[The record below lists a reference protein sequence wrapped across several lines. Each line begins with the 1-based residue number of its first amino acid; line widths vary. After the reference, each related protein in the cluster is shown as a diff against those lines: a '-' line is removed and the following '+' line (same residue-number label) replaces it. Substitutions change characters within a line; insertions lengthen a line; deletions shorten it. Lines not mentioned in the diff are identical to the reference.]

1 MRRRALDRDPS
12 ILGAVQPWVG
22 IPACLDDRGRWRQG
36 SAYLYAD
43 LAYARAIEAAG
54 GVPVVLPVQADAA
67 AALAR
72 VDALLLP
79 GGDDFPPPEGA
90 YPDTVHFDVAPLAQ
104 RRFDAALL
112 EAALARELPVLGIC
126 YGAQLLALQH
136 GGSLHYHLPSDVPLA
151 SNHQRGDGQ
160 HPLIVEPGSRLGA
173 ILGEPPE
180 AVNSRHHQA
189 VKDPGA
195 GLRVC
200 AHSQDGVVE
209 AVEGEGP
216 GFSLGVQWHPEKQDN
231 ANAHA
236 LFGAFIEAAAAASR
250 ARAG

>member
-1 MRRRALDRDPS
+1 M
-12 ILGAVQPWVG
+12 QPWVG

-54 GVPVVLPVQADAA
+54 AVPVLLPVQEDAD

-104 RRFDAALL
+104 RRFDDALL
-112 EAALARELPVLGIC
+112 AAALARGLPVLGIC
-126 YGAQLLALQH
+126 YGAQLLALH
-136 GGSLHYHLPSDVPLA
+136 HEGSLHYHLPSDLPRA
-151 SNHQRGDGQ
+151 ENHQRGDG
-160 HPLIVEPGSRLGA
+160 HHGLKVEAGSRLKA

-180 AVNSRHHQA
+180 TVNSRHHQA
-189 VKDPGA
+189 VKHPGR

-200 AHSQDGVVE
+200 AHGEDGVVE
-209 AVEGEGP
+209 AIESEGP
-216 GFSLGVQWHPEKQDN
+216 GFCLGVQWHPEKSGD
-231 ANAHA
+231 AGASA
-236 LFGAFIEAAAAASR
+236 LFEAFVRAARAAGR